1 MGKSNYWKE
10 RELWLELRK
19 KKTFYSLWQKGQ
31 ATQEDYKG
39 VVRLCREKIRR
50 AKAEL
55 ELNLATAVKD
65 NKKYFFKYISS
76 KRRAKENLQ
85 PLVDGGGS
93 IIVTKD
99 EEKAESLIAGPIVLW
114 VPSPLELEDRDRDQN
129 GAPIIQGEM
138 LSDPLHHLDIHKSTG
153 PDEIHPRVLKEL
165 AQVLTKPL
173 SIIYQQSWLTG
184 EVPVD
189 WRLANVTPIYKKGW
203 KEDPGNYRPVSL
215 TSVLGKLME
224 QIILSAITRHV
235 EDKQGIK
242 PSQHGLRKGRSC
254 LTNLISFYDK
264 VTCLMDEGKAVDVVY
279 LDFSKAFDTVSHSIL
294 LEKLAA
300 HGLDGCSLC
309 WVKNWLDGRAQR
321 VVVNG
326 VYSSWRP
333 VTSGVP
339 QGSVLGPVLFNIFI
353 NDLDKG
359 IECTPLSM
367 IWMKGSSAPS
377 VNDTKLCGSVD
388 LLEGRKAVQRDLDR
402 LDRWAEVNCMRFNKA
417 KCKVLHLGHNN
428 PMQRYRLGEEWL
440 ESCQAEK
447 DLGVL
452 VDSCLNMSRQCAQA
466 AKKANGILAC
476 IKNSMASRTREV
488 IVPLYSALV
497 RPHLDYCVQF
507 WAPHYKRDIEV
518 LERVQRRATKLV
530 KGLEQKFYEEWLREL
545 GLFSL
550 EERRLRGDLL
560 TLYNY
565 LKGGCREVGVGLF
578 SQVTSDRTRGNGLKL
593 RQGKFRLD
601 IRKCYFTE
609 RVIKHWNRLPREV
622 VESPSMEVF
631 KRCLDE
637 VLRDMVYVRFTVGL
651 DDLKGLFQPVRFCD
665 SVKTQLCWTVLP
677 QGFKNSP
684 TLFGDILI
692 GTASEQECKG
702 ATIDLLN
709 FLGFAGY
716 GVSRKKAQI
725 VQTTVEYLGFEVSQG
740 KRKLGLD
747 RKEAICRIAPPQS
760 KKELRAFLGMAG
772 WCRLWIPNFS
782 LIAKPLYAAVRGP
795 EEILEWTPECRK
807 SFDTIKTELMRAP
820 ALGLPNLSKPFIL
833 YVHERQHVALGVLTQ
848 TLGDWKRP
856 VAYFSKQLVE
866 VSKGWP
872 ACLRA
877 VLAMVLL
884 IAKAQKLT
892 LGQPVTVF
900 VPHAV
905 QTVLEQRGHRWLS
918 PSRLIQYQA
927 SPMIEQDD
935 VILKVTSTLNP
946 ATLLPVNENHE
957 LEHDCLQV
965 IEQTYP
971 WKTRIGSYSLMAA
984 ALWMMGNEKLDVL
997 WEIEAKPLLAN
1008 TSAQKA
1014 EIVALTRALE
1024 LSENMR
1030 VNIYTDSKYAFGVI
1044 HAHGAVWKERGLN
1057 SNQTWRG
1064 NFKLLQAVLKPKE
1077 VSVIHCKAHQ
1087 KGQTDI
1093 ISGNRKADESAKRA
1107 ALTDSKEKDNQL
1119 AKLLN
1124 CTKTQDGWWTTD
1136 DGQII
1141 VTASLMRELI
1151 KRTHQETHTGADAVI
1166 ADVRRYAIGPRM
1178 QKLANAIVK
1187 QCSIC
1192 SKNNPKIQ
1200 KRPPPGQVKRGQ
1212 TPGEYWQIDFSEL
1225 PRCNQFKYLLVLI
1238 PFSGWPE
1245 AFLCR
1250 TNRAREVVRVLL
1262 KELIPR
1268 FGIPEGIASDNGPS
1282 FIATI
1287 VQEVAKFLQFDWN
1300 LHTPWRLQSSGK
1312 VEQMNQTLKRQILKL
1327 CQETQ
1332 MKGIEVLPIALPRI
1346 RIAPRVREGMS
1357 RVCQH
1362 YLFRSLCS
1370 QPCWEWFGFHHLSLA
1385 DHGVPSPSLSMQ
1397 NTPRPK
1403 GKIPAEVENAVT
1415 PLVWASGI
1423 PGRSKLTKPV
1433 KVVLKSGTKPTKQYP
1448 IKWEARKGLEELITK
1463 FLNYALLIECESE
1476 YNSPILPV
1484 KKQDGKEYGLAQDL
1498 RDVNQIVQDI
1508 HPVVANPYTLPT
1520 SLKEKHKWFTVLDL
1534 KDAFFCTPLDR
1545 DSQAYLPLNGK
1556 PHHWM
1561 QDTTHLDGFKN
1572 SPTIFGNQLAKEL
1585 EVWKKENSE
1594 GIILQYVDD
1603 ILIAAETREDCLQVT
1618 ISFLNFFGTSRIPS
1632 IKKQGPALKGS
1643 QENHLLW
1650 TPECWTAFKNL
1661 KKALMSAPVLG
1672 LPDLA
1677 KPFELFVHER

>member
-1 MGKSNYWKE
+1 MEQPEQPFHTCLVGLPIDEVGLIQKE
-10 RELWLELRK
+10 A
-19 KKTFYSLWQKGQ
+19 SG
-31 ATQEDYKG
+31 
-39 VVRLCREKIRR
+39 
-50 AKAEL
+50 
-55 ELNLATAVKD
+55 
-65 NKKYFFKYISS
+65 
-76 KRRAKENLQ
+76 
-85 PLVDGGGS
+85 
-93 IIVTKD
+93 
-99 EEKAESLIAGPIVLW
+99 
-114 VPSPLELEDRDRDQN
+114 
-129 GAPIIQGEM
+129 
-138 LSDPLHHLDIHKSTG
+138 
-153 PDEIHPRVLKEL
+153 
-165 AQVLTKPL
+165 VLT
-173 SIIYQQSWLTG
+173 
-184 EVPVD
+184 
-189 WRLANVTPIYKKGW
+189 A
-203 KEDPGNYRPVSL
+203 
-215 TSVLGKLME
+215 
-224 QIILSAITRHV
+224 
-235 EDKQGIK
+235 
-242 PSQHGLRKGRSC
+242 
-254 LTNLISFYDK
+254 
-264 VTCLMDEGKAVDVVY
+264 
-279 LDFSKAFDTVSHSIL
+279 
-294 LEKLAA
+294 
-300 HGLDGCSLC
+300 
-309 WVKNWLDGRAQR
+309 
-321 VVVNG
+321 
-326 VYSSWRP
+326 
-333 VTSGVP
+333 
-339 QGSVLGPVLFNIFI
+339 
-353 NDLDKG
+353 
-359 IECTPLSM
+359 
-367 IWMKGSSAPS
+367 
-377 VNDTKLCGSVD
+377 
-388 LLEGRKAVQRDLDR
+388 
-402 LDRWAEVNCMRFNKA
+402 
-417 KCKVLHLGHNN
+417 
-428 PMQRYRLGEEWL
+428 
-440 ESCQAEK
+440 
-447 DLGVL
+447 
-452 VDSCLNMSRQCAQA
+452 
-466 AKKANGILAC
+466 
-476 IKNSMASRTREV
+476 
-488 IVPLYSALV
+488 
-497 RPHLDYCVQF
+497 
-507 WAPHYKRDIEV
+507 
-518 LERVQRRATKLV
+518 
-530 KGLEQKFYEEWLREL
+530 
-545 GLFSL
+545 
-550 EERRLRGDLL
+550 
-560 TLYNY
+560 
-565 LKGGCREVGVGLF
+565 
-578 SQVTSDRTRGNGLKL
+578 
-593 RQGKFRLD
+593 
-601 IRKCYFTE
+601 
-609 RVIKHWNRLPREV
+609 
-622 VESPSMEVF
+622 
-631 KRCLDE
+631 
-637 VLRDMVYVRFTVGL
+637 
-651 DDLKGLFQPVRFCD
+651 
-665 SVKTQLCWTVLP
+665 
-677 QGFKNSP
+677 
-684 TLFGDILI
+684 GDILI

-740 KRKLGLD
+740 KRKLGLE
-747 RKEAICRIAPPQS
+747 RKEAICRIAPPRS

-772 WCRLWIPNFS
+772 WCRLWILNFS

-1030 VNIYTDSKYAFGVI
+1030 VNIYMDSKYAFGVI

-1346 RIAPRVREGMS
+1346 RIAPRVREGVS
-1357 RVCQH
+1357 SFEIL
-1362 YLFRSLCS
+1362 Y
-1370 QPCWEWFGFHHLSLA
+1370 
-1385 DHGVPSPSLSMQ
+1385 
-1397 NTPRPK
+1397 
-1403 GKIPAEVENAVT
+1403 GKPY
-1415 PLVWASGI
+1415 PLNKLT
-1423 PGRSKLTKPV
+1423 GRSNQMHVSGDQILTE
-1433 KVVLKSGTKPTKQYP
+1433 Y
-1448 IKWEARKGLEELITK
+1448 
-1463 FLNYALLIECESE
+1463 LL
-1476 YNSPILPV
+1476 LL
-1484 KKQDGKEYGLAQDL
+1484 G
-1498 RDVNQIVQDI
+1498 RDQVYVRTWKDE
-1508 HPVVANPYTLPT
+1508 P
-1520 SLKEKHKWFTVLDL
+1520 LKERWKGPCLVLLTTPTAIKGIDSWIRYTRVKTSPPEEWTSRETALYQVISTPTDIFMVMEYVSGGELFDYICKNGRLDEKESRRLFQQILSGVDYCHRHMVVHRDL
-1534 KDAFFCTPLDR
+1534 KPENVLLDAHV
-1545 DSQAYLPLNGK
+1545 N
-1556 PHHWM
+1556 
-1561 QDTTHLDGFKN
+1561 
-1572 SPTIFGNQLAKEL
+1572 AK
-1585 EVWKKENSE
+1585 
-1594 GIILQYVDD
+1594 
-1603 ILIAAETREDCLQVT
+1603 IAD
-1618 ISFLNFFGTSRIPS
+1618 F
-1632 IKKQGPALKGS
+1632 
-1643 QENHLLW
+1643 
-1650 TPECWTAFKNL
+1650 
-1661 KKALMSAPVLG
+1661 
-1672 LPDLA
+1672 
-1677 KPFELFVHER
+1677 